1 MTNTMIPKM
10 LKCQHVKFFFIQ
22 IHENIIQQLTFL
34 LPFKKGIGRNLEFAP
49 RKVEVSSEESRTLL
63 RGNSHLA
70 KSPKKGALYGCP
82 RCW

>member
-10 LKCQHVKFFFIQ
+10 LKCQHVKFFTVQ
-22 IHENIIQQLTFL
+22 ICENIIQQLTFL
-34 LPFKKGIGRNLEFAP
+34 LPFKKGIGGNLEFAP
-49 RKVEVSSEESRTLL
+49 RKVGLCSEESPGFL
-63 RGNSHLA
+63 RGNLHLA